1 MREYVKRESNR
12 SIKEDI
18 NKMKWLTGFF
28 NVFSR
33 LREIIIFCVTIKC
46 RVYAILRFFFFFFVK
61 TFPMFQQDDG
71 GIFPSKHFLP
81 VTKYAL

>member
-12 SIKEDI
+12 SIEEDI

-33 LREIIIFCVTIKC
+33 LREIIIFRVTLKC
-46 RVYAILRFFFFFFVK
+46 RVYAILRFFFFLLLRRFQCSSRTTVEFFSRN
-61 TFPMFQQDDG
+61 
-71 GIFPSKHFLP
+71 IFCP
-81 VTKYAL
+81 

>member
-12 SIKEDI
+12 SIKDDI

-33 LREIIIFCVTIKC
+33 LREG
-46 RVYAILRFFFFFFVK
+46 R
-61 TFPMFQQDDG
+61 
-71 GIFPSKHFLP
+71 
-81 VTKYAL
+81 

>member
-12 SIKEDI
+12 SIKDDI

-33 LREIIIFCVTIKC
+33 LREIIIFRVTIKC
-46 RVYAILRFFFFFFVK
+46 RVYAILRFFFFFFFLNVSNVPAGRRWNFSLE
-61 TFPMFQQDDG
+61 TFF
-71 GIFPSKHFLP
+71 
-81 VTKYAL
+81 ARN